1 MKISEKTIPTDAVKA
16 ATVLLGY
23 AIDVV
28 GPMAAFLVLNKL
40 SVPPLWSLLFGSA
53 IALASTTINTM
64 RRRRMDRVGILV
76 LIEIAISI
84 LLLFVWRDPR
94 FLLAKPSFYT
104 ATAGVYL
111 IATSFR
117 GKPLT
122 YDGALQLG
130 TKGDPVRAAAFAR
143 CWEKSSQFRNNLRI
157 ASLGWGL
164 ACLADAVLRV
174 IVVYRFP
181 LERATWLS
189 NLPHLAAIA
198 LLMGFS
204 AMMGRITHRLVDEE
218 LMHIHAEQTR
228 APFRQDA
235 VIQDGVV
242 DGVIRES
249 RA

>member
-1 MKISEKTIPTDAVKA
+1 VKISQKISQTHPVEP

-23 AIDVV
+23 AIDVL
-28 GPMAAFLVLNKL
+28 GPMVAFFVLNKL
-40 SVPPLWSLLFGSA
+40 GVPPLRSLLVGSA
-53 IALASTTINTM
+53 IALGSTAINTV
-64 RRRRMDRVGILV
+64 RRRRMDRVGVLV

-94 FLLAKPSFYT
+94 FLLAKPSFYS
-104 ATAGVYL
+104 AIAGVYL

-122 YDGALQLG
+122 YDGALQMG

-143 CWEKSSQFRNNLRI
+143 CWEKSAQFRNNLRI

-174 IVVYRFP
+174 VVVYRFP
-181 LERATWLS
+181 LERAAWLS

-204 AMMGRITHRLVDEE
+204 ALMGRKTHRLVDQE
-218 LMHIHAEQTR
+218 LVQTHA
-228 APFRQDA
+228 
-235 VIQDGVV
+235 G
-242 DGVIRES
+242 
-249 RA
+249 